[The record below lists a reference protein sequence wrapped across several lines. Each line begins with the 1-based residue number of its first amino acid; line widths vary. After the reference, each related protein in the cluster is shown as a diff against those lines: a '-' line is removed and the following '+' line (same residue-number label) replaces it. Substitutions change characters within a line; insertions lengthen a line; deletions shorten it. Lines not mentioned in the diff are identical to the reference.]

1 MHISSS
7 LPKVGRPVSQ
17 TDNFRRSSITRF
29 NTVGLVTN
37 YWRATAA
44 FLLAGASGFVVDA
57 GVLTALVHWGGW
69 GAIASRAVSFPIALT
84 VTWMLNRAIVFR
96 GRRASPILIEYVGYA
111 AIQVTG
117 AATNL
122 AIFSACVLLNERLS
136 GIPIVPLAIGA
147 IFGLVVNFTLLNWG
161 LYRSR

>member
-1 MHISSS
+1 M
-7 LPKVGRPVSQ
+7 SQ
-17 TDNFRRSSITRF
+17 SDNFRRSAIARS
-29 NTVGLVTN
+29 NTVGLVTSR
-37 YWRATAA
+37 WSAIAS

-69 GAIASRAVSFPIALT
+69 GPFASRLVSFPIALT
-84 VTWMLNRAIVFR
+84 VTWLLNRALAFR
-96 GRRASPILIEYVGYA
+96 GRRSSPILSEYVGYA

-122 AIFSACVLLNERLS
+122 AVFSACLLLNERLRE
-136 GIPIVPLAIGA
+136 IPLVPLAIGA
-147 IFGLVVNFTLLNWG
+147 IFGLAVNFTLLNWG